1 MKSVIAKYLEI
12 WYTEKKLPA
21 AISRGEDEK
30 EKKGERLILNNGE
43 RNGQGKG
50 PKKKKPLSVRI
61 YRALYTAVYV
71 GAQIVKESALLLYEK
86 GKPAVLKGAE
96 LLKSG
101 WQSFSDKRKGAK
113 DGAERKQP
121 GEAVV
126 FGKTVSRLQGKES
139 AGRKREYVEDDYL
152 DFEDYGRRTPPPP
165 SKKPKKK
172 KRIKRDNRPNFEEL
186 LRRQEEKDARRSRRG
201 KRFLLGGLLGIL
213 ILQLLCGLFAAGL
226 YVYTGRSFRFSGVE
240 LYFRQG
246 REYVTSEVPA
256 KYAYG
261 REGAPRV
268 NMTALA
274 SWLEIETVSDRN
286 LIYYTLK
293 DGSRMVLMKN
303 SRMAVLNG
311 EQVSLSEKVV
321 ASGSQVYVPIE
332 LLIEYTD
339 GLCINYSQKEKRVT
353 LRRYTDPLL
362 HTERNPVYKELTL
375 TVCGMESAPVPE
387 LIGQTPSENA

>member
-1 MKSVIAKYLEI
+1 
-12 WYTEKKLPA
+12 
-21 AISRGEDEK
+21 
-30 EKKGERLILNNGE
+30 
-43 RNGQGKG
+43 
-50 PKKKKPLSVRI
+50 
-61 YRALYTAVYV
+61 
-71 GAQIVKESALLLYEK
+71 
-86 GKPAVLKGAE
+86 
-96 LLKSG
+96 
-101 WQSFSDKRKGAK
+101 
-113 DGAERKQP
+113 
-121 GEAVV
+121 
-126 FGKTVSRLQGKES
+126 
-139 AGRKREYVEDDYL
+139 
-152 DFEDYGRRTPPPP
+152 
-165 SKKPKKK
+165 
-172 KRIKRDNRPNFEEL
+172 
-186 LRRQEEKDARRSRRG
+186 
-201 KRFLLGGLLGIL
+201 
-213 ILQLLCGLFAAGL
+213 
-226 YVYTGRSFRFSGVE
+226 
-240 LYFRQG
+240 
-246 REYVTSEVPA
+246 VPA

-261 REGAPRV
+261 QEGAPRV

-387 LIGQTPSENA
+387 LVGQSPAENA